1 MKRTQIFT
9 DLIRVNPRNP
19 RPIFEG
25 VFSMIE
31 IKNLKK
37 YYGDNNSIKA
47 VDDVSFIC
55 PDGKITGLLG
65 PNGAGKTTT
74 LRMISGLIKPMAGTV
89 IVDSHDVTR
98 DPRAVR
104 QALGVQADMNGVY
117 PRLTPREQFRY
128 YGRFYGLKG
137 KALENRIDAIIA
149 ELNMEE
155 IAERRAEGFS
165 RGQRQKIV
173 LGRALVHNPPNII
186 MDEPTNGLDVMA
198 VRDTRNSIRAL
209 RDQGRCVLFST
220 HYMDEAER
228 LCDNI
233 AIIVGGKIV
242 ASGAPTEL
250 MARTGKDNLEDAFV
264 ALAGQVGLERSEYGR
279 MQNHT

>member
-1 MKRTQIFT
+1 
-9 DLIRVNPRNP
+9 
-19 RPIFEG
+19 
-25 VFSMIE
+25 MIE

-37 YYGDNNSIKA
+37 YYGEDNSIKA

-74 LRMISGLIKPMAGTV
+74 LRMISGLIKPRAGTV
-89 IVDSHDVTR
+89 IVDNHDVTR
-98 DPRAVR
+98 DPRGVR

-137 KALENRIDAIIA
+137 QALESRIEAIIT

-155 IAERRAEGFS
+155 IADRRAEGFS

-198 VRDTRNSIRAL
+198 VRDTRNSIRAM

-242 ASGAPTEL
+242 ASGTPTEL

-264 ALAGQVGLERSEYGR
+264 ALAGREGLERSEYGR
-279 MQNHT
+279 LQNNG

>member
-1 MKRTQIFT
+1 
-9 DLIRVNPRNP
+9 
-19 RPIFEG
+19 
-25 VFSMIE
+25 MIDV
-31 IKNLKK
+31 KNLKK

-89 IVDSHDVTR
+89 LVDEHDVTR
-98 DPRAVR
+98 DPRGVR
-104 QALGVQADMNGVY
+104 RALGVQADMNGVY

-128 YGRFYGLKG
+128 YGRFYHLKG
-137 KALENRIDAIIA
+137 QELEARIEAVIK

-155 IAERRAEGFS
+155 IADRRAEGFS

-198 VRDTRNSIRAL
+198 VRDTRDSIRAL

-220 HYMDEAER
+220 HYMDEAEK

-242 ASGAPTEL
+242 ASGTPAEL
-250 MARTGKDNLEDAFV
+250 MARTSKDNLEDAFV
-264 ALAGQVGLERSEYGR
+264 TLAGREGLQRSEYGR
-279 MQNHT
+279 MQESGR

>member
-1 MKRTQIFT
+1 
-9 DLIRVNPRNP
+9 
-19 RPIFEG
+19 
-25 VFSMIE
+25 MIE

-37 YYGDNNSIKA
+37 YYGDDNSIKA
-47 VDDVSFIC
+47 VDDVSFTC
-55 PDGKITGLLG
+55 PDGQITGLLG

-74 LRMISGLIKPMAGTV
+74 LRMISGLIKPMEGTV
-89 IVDSHDVTR
+89 VVDNHDVTQ

-137 KALENRIDAIIA
+137 KQLEERIQAVLD

-155 IAERRAEGFS
+155 IADRRAEGFS

-173 LGRALVHNPPNII
+173 LGRALIHNPSNII

-198 VRDTRNSIRAL
+198 VRQTRDSIREM
-209 RDQGRCVLFST
+209 RNQGRCVLFST

-242 ASGAPTEL
+242 ASGTPAAL
-250 MARTGKDNLEDAFV
+250 MQRTGKDNLEDAFV
-264 ALAGQVGLERSEYGR
+264 TLAGREGLERSEYGR
-279 MQNHT
+279 QQENY

>member
-1 MKRTQIFT
+1 
-9 DLIRVNPRNP
+9 
-19 RPIFEG
+19 
-25 VFSMIE
+25 MIE
-31 IKNLKK
+31 IRNLKK
-37 YYGDNNSIKA
+37 YYGDDNSIKA

-55 PDGKITGLLG
+55 PDGQITGLLG

-89 IVDSHDVTR
+89 IVDNHDVTQ
-98 DPRAVR
+98 DPRGVR

-117 PRLTPREQFRY
+117 PRLSPREQFRY

-137 KALENRIDAIIA
+137 KELENRVQAIID
-149 ELNMEE
+149 ELKMDE
-155 IAERRAEGFS
+155 IADRRSEGFS
-165 RGQRQKIV
+165 RGQRQKVV

-198 VRDTRNSIRAL
+198 VRDTRDTIRTM

-228 LCDNI
+228 LCDHI
-233 AIIVGGKIV
+233 AIIVEGKIIAFGTPV
-242 ASGAPTEL
+242 AL
-250 MARTGKDNLEDAFV
+250 MEKTGKDNLEDAFV
-264 ALAGQVGLERSEYGR
+264 TLAGQTGLERSEYSL
-279 MQNHT
+279 QKNNL